1 MAYSHNLANYSK
13 HNSINSLAS
22 IIRVF
27 KEDILEVV
35 AEDIE
40 NTIVAIV
47 VELEWAKGLNNH
59 ILEEV
64 SLKRN

>member
-1 MAYSHNLANYSK
+1 VAYSYSLANHNK
-13 HNSINSLAS
+13 HNSINSLVS

-27 KEDILEVV
+27 KENILEVV
-35 AEDIE
+35 AKVIE

-47 VELEWAKGLNNH
+47 VKLEWIEGLDNR

-64 SLKRN
+64 SLKSN